1 METKLIEKDFHGY
14 KCKEVV
20 TFEISR
26 IFTWHSQKIF
36 ELLQCLLRVQKDCFS
51 LLMLGLSKFK
61 ILSKIPFDKGFLCY
75 SSDETD
81 A

>member
-1 METKLIEKDFHGY
+1 MDT
-14 KCKEVV
+14 KCKEVD

-51 LLMLGLSKFK
+51 ILMLGLSKFK